1 MYFTKLGFRFL
12 VTSLLLV
19 AILPIHTNK
28 KIMDTNNITPKMENR
43 TIIFCASL
51 RDRRFENY

>member
-28 KIMDTNNITPKMENR
+28 KIMDTNNITPKMEKSHNN
-43 TIIFCASL
+43 IL
-51 RDRRFENY
+51 RVATRS